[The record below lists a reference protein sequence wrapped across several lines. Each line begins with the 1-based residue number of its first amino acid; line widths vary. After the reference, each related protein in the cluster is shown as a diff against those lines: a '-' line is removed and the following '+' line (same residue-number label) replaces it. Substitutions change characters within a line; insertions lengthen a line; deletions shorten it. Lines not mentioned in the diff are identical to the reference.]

1 MFWVSGLEEVISL
14 PNHLLCAYLLK
25 LVGEGFRHSDCVFL
39 ERWRHQLTGARCLQM
54 HPSLDRR
61 EAVLPLPLGHLT
73 KLGMVVAY
81 SGAVL
86 PPFWA
91 KEAVS
96 CFPGHLIGEAQLL
109 AGARYVLVPDA

>member
-1 MFWVSGLEEVISL
+1 MGLEEVVSL
-14 PNHLLCAYLLK
+14 PSHLLCAYLLK
-25 LVGEGFRHSDCVFL
+25 LVAEGSRHSQCVFL

-86 PPFWA
+86 PRLRA
-91 KEAVS
+91 KDAVS
-96 CFPGHLIGEAQLL
+96 SFPGHLIAEAQLL
-109 AGARYVLVPDA
+109 GGARNVLVPVT

>member
-1 MFWVSGLEEVISL
+1 
-14 PNHLLCAYLLK
+14 
-25 LVGEGFRHSDCVFL
+25 
-39 ERWRHQLTGARCLQM
+39 M
-54 HPSLDRR
+54 HRT
-61 EAVLPLPLGHLT
+61 LPLGPAVAHGPGGHLT

-81 SGAVL
+81 RGAVL

-109 AGARYVLVPDA
+109 ACARHVLVPEA